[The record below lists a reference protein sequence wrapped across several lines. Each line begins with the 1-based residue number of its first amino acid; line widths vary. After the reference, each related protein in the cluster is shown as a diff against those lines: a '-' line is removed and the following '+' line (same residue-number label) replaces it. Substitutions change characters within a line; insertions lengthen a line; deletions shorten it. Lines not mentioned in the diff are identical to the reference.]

1 MSMLRRLVRNRFVV
15 GASLLAAVIAGAA
28 LTTYGGGGFIGRVG
42 AVGGILIDAD
52 GVVRNAEVADQQ
64 RLAKLRQELLREL
77 PADLSQGAE
86 LRCVSLRRLQ
96 EAIRQRQQRVEM
108 PIVTQD
114 MELLAGLTRVQ
125 YVLVYPE
132 HNDIV
137 LAGPA
142 DVPVVDKYGNVVGR
156 DTGRAI
162 VQLDHLLVALRTAEQ
177 ASRQV
182 ISCSIEPTPEG
193 LERLQRYLATQTTY
207 HPGIA
212 QGVEQALGPQV
223 VKIQGV
229 SLRSD
234 FARTMV
240 AADYRMKRIAMA
252 MDPSGLRAVPS
263 YLQMAAAG
271 TTGLQNATPRWW
283 MAPNYEALH
292 RDADGL
298 AWELR
303 GPGIKV
309 LTEDTLIAEGARPS
323 GKSSG
328 AAQKWAELM
337 TQHFDELSLKHP
349 IFGEMRNV
357 MDLAVVAALIT
368 KERLAD
374 RAGCDLSLLMDARTL
389 PTDEDFDVAPKEVP
403 TLSSVVKKGTRYMVT
418 ASGGVEVNGWAVVQ
432 KFEQSATMAPLRADV
447 AHAGNHW
454 WW

>member
-1 MSMLRRLVRNRFVV
+1 MSMLRRYFRNRFVV
-15 GASLLAAVIAGAA
+15 GACLLTALLVGAA
-28 LTTYGGGGFIGRVG
+28 LTTQAGFVGRVG

-52 GVVRNAEVADQQ
+52 GVIRNAEVADQQ
-64 RLAKLRQELLREL
+64 RLVEIRQQALRNL
-77 PADLSQGAE
+77 PADLSQPAP

-96 EAIRQRQQRVEM
+96 DAIRQRQQRVEM
-108 PIVTQD
+108 PIVTQE

-125 YVLVYPE
+125 YVLLYPE
-132 HNDIV
+132 ENDIV

-142 DVPVVDKYGNVVGR
+142 DVPVVDKQGNIVGR

-193 LERLQRYLATQTTY
+193 LERLKRYLATQTTF
-207 HPGIA
+207 HPAIG

-229 SLRSD
+229 SLQSD

-252 MDPSGLRAVPS
+252 LDPSGLRALPS

-271 TTGLQNATPRWW
+271 STGLQNATPRWW
-283 MAPNYEALH
+283 MAPNYDALH

-303 GPGIKV
+303 GQGIKV
-309 LTEDTLIAEGARPS
+309 LTEDTLIAEGARSS
-323 GKSSG
+323 GKTSST
-328 AAQKWAELM
+328 AQKWADLM
-337 TQHFDELSLKHP
+337 TQHYDELSLKYP

-374 RAGCDLSLLMDARTL
+374 RAGCDLALLMDPRTL
-389 PTDEDFDVAPKEVP
+389 PTDEDFEVVPRQVP
-403 TLSSVVKKGTRYMVT
+403 TISNVVKKGTRYMVT
-418 ASGGVEVNGWAVVQ
+418 ASGGVEVNGWAAVQ